1 MNTFSSILRDELIE
15 QRDYQINIA
24 TTAIK
29 KNTLIIIPTAL
40 GKTIITIMAL
50 SKIIEDGGKAIFL
63 APTKPLVRQHLL
75 SLRKFLKMREDDIVE
90 VTGETRKEDR
100 FEIYQNGK
108 IIVSTP
114 QVIENDLDMFS
125 EIKKDIKVVIFDE
138 AHRAVGDYSYVT
150 IAKYFS
156 PYSRIIA
163 TTASP
168 GGEKERIDEIIKN
181 LSIEALEI
189 RDENSPDV
197 MEYIKGIEIKWIRLD
212 MPPELKDIV
221 SDLRELYDRI
231 INKIKNYFP
240 GISGRSR
247 KEIISLNELISQQI
261 KQGNKVYYSV
271 ARLRSQAIILDYLLE
286 FIETQGVL
294 PFIKYIDELRSEE
307 KNSLKFIN
315 DSEFS
320 LLKERALKLM
330 NQPMRIHTPKMYK
343 ILEILKELD
352 YQKSIIFCHFRIT
365 ASILENT
372 LKENGF
378 SCEKFIGQSSRGEE
392 HGMSQSEQSN
402 IIGKFRSGEIKI
414 LVATQVGE
422 EGLDIPA
429 ADLVIFYEPVP
440 SEIRSIQRRGRTG
453 RFSKGL
459 AVILVMN
466 DSRDV
471 SYLYISGKKEK
482 AMKNI
487 LKDKKS
493 GESQTTF
500 DKFVTDD

>member
-1 MNTFSSILRDELIE
+1 MGIFSSILRDELIE
-15 QRDYQINIA
+15 QREYQINIA
-24 TTAIK
+24 STAIK

-50 SKIIEDGGKAIFL
+50 SKIIEIGGKALFL

-75 SLRKFLKMREDDIVE
+75 SLRKFLNINEDEIVE
-90 VTGETRKEDR
+90 VTGETRKRDR
-100 FEIYQNGK
+100 NKLYRNGR

-114 QVIENDLDMFS
+114 QAIENDLDVLGEM
-125 EIKKDIKVVIFDE
+125 KDEFKVVIFDE
-138 AHRAVGDYSYVT
+138 AHRAVGDYAYVS
-150 IAKYFS
+150 IARYFS
-156 PYSRIIA
+156 PSSRIIA

-168 GGEKERIDEIIKN
+168 GGEKERIDEIIRN

-197 MEYIKGIEIKWIRLD
+197 IEYIKGIEIKWIRLD
-212 MPPELKDIV
+212 MPHELKEIV
-221 SDLRELYDRI
+221 SELREIYDQI
-231 INKIKNYFP
+231 LNKIKYYFP

-247 KEIISLNELISQQI
+247 KEIISLNEMISHQI
-261 KQGNKVYYSV
+261 KQGNKAYYSV

-286 FIETQGVL
+286 FAETQGIL
-294 PFIKYIDELRSEE
+294 PFLRYIDELNSEE
-307 KNSLKFIN
+307 KSSLKFIN
-315 DSEFS
+315 NPEFS
-320 LLKERALKLM
+320 RIRLMALKLV
-330 NQPMRIHTPKMYK
+330 NEPLRIHTPKMYK
-343 ILEILKELD
+343 IIEILKNQD
-352 YQKSIIFCHFRIT
+352 FQKSIIFCHFRIT
-365 ASILENT
+365 ASIIENA

-378 SCEKFIGQSSRGEE
+378 SCEKFIGQSSKRDE
-392 HGMSQSEQSN
+392 HGMSQNEQST
-402 IIGKFRSGEIKI
+402 IIAKFRTGEIKI

-453 RFSKGL
+453 RFGKGL

-471 SYLYISGKKEK
+471 SYLYISGKKER

-500 DKFVTDD
+500 DEFLTGD